1 MYTTLYHLHSCMA
14 RVKTYEAEKKLQIL
28 QNKHN
33 HPAYMDRRRNG
44 ALRSLLNARKQLSK
58 KN

>member
-1 MYTTLYHLHSCMA
+1 MA